1 MKKIFKT
8 LVIACMGIMA
18 LAACEDVPAPFA
30 LPSEPENPSENPDA
44 NDGSVAKPFSVTEL
58 QNNQTGTDVWVH
70 GYIVGSVPAASDGS
84 STYLENMTFT
94 ATGANTMNICI
105 ADASTET
112 SYAKCVAVQLPS
124 AVRGDLSLAS
134 KPENLGRE
142 VWLKGSAEKYYGAA
156 GMKGVS
162 KYSFTQPTSDEED
175 NPGGGD
181 TPAGEVKGDGTLE
194 NPFNVAGILAL
205 TKALPADTN
214 SDREYYFK
222 GIISDDPN
230 VDTGSY
236 GNATFNI
243 SDDGKAANTFMVYRG
258 YSFNREK
265 FTSADVIKKGDE
277 VVICGYVVNYKG
289 NTPETATGKAY
300 LVSVNGKGGDGDQPD
315 EPDTPGQGS
324 QEGVAIDGTT
334 VTLTNAA
341 VVAGSETLTVD
352 LSTLGYTNAQAV
364 STIELADGTTIAFD
378 ANTNQNGPKYY
389 DGTKGIRV
397 YANNT
402 ITFHGHAPIAKVVM
416 TCDEYG
422 GTKYVGNAT
431 ATLTANGNTM
441 VYTNATTENAGVQLR
456 VKTITIVYAQ

>member
-30 LPSEPENPSENPDA
+30 LPTEPENPSENPDA
-44 NDGSVAKPFSVTEL
+44 NDGTVAKPFSVAEL
-58 QNNQTGTDVWVH
+58 QSHQTGTDVWVH

-94 ATGANTMNICI
+94 ATGANNANICI
-105 ADASTET
+105 ADTPTES
-112 SYAKCVAVQLPS
+112 SYAQCVAVQLPS
-124 AVRGDLSLAS
+124 AVRAYLSLAS
-134 KPENLGRE
+134 KPENLGKE

-156 GMKGVS
+156 GMKNVS
-162 KYSFTQPTSDEED
+162 KYSFTQPTTDEEE
-175 NPGGGD
+175 NPGGD
-181 TPAGEVKGDGTLE
+181 TPAGEVKGDGTLA

-214 SDREYYFK
+214 SDKEYYFK
-222 GIISDDPN
+222 GIICDVPN

-236 GNATFNI
+236 GNATFSI
-243 SDDGKAANTFMVYRG
+243 SDDGSEANSFMIYRG

-300 LVSVNGKGGDGDQPD
+300 LVTVNGKGDEGDQPSQP
-315 EPDTPGQGS
+315 ENPGQGS
-324 QEGVAIDGTT
+324 QEGVSIDGTT

-341 VVAGSETLTVD
+341 VTAGSESLTVD
-352 LSTLGYTNAQAV
+352 LSTLGFDNAETV
-364 STIELADGTTIAFD
+364 TTLTLTDGTTVTFD
-378 ANTNQNGPKYY
+378 ANTNQNPPKYY
-389 DGTKGIRV
+389 DATKGIRV

-402 ITFHGHAPIAKVVM
+402 ITFRGLAPIAKVVM
-416 TCDEYG
+416 TCDEYN

-431 ATLTANGNTM
+431 ATLEANGNTM
-441 VYTNATTENAGVQLR
+441 VYTNATTESAGVQLR
-456 VKTITIVYAQ
+456 VKTITVVYAQ